1 MQPPGCGGS
10 EPSLSITSCAK
21 VPVAGLGLCT
31 ETQLQGGPEPE
42 PPALP
47 GHGGVVEKLRLFK
60 DFG

>member
-1 MQPPGCGGS
+1 MS
-10 EPSLSITSCAK
+10 
-21 VPVAGLGLCT
+21 GLGLCA
-31 ETQLQGGPEPE
+31 ETQLQGGLEPE